1 MELTPKPWR
10 AATSRFRL
18 APAMAMSLIA
28 GLLSA
33 CAATPMPGP
42 QASIAPAPVSLPAPP
57 PPAPVQ
63 LVADGPQ
70 VSGTASWY
78 RPGPGLHRTC
88 TGERFTGQGMTAAS
102 SSAAIPVGTKVRV
115 ALANDDGRSII
126 VRVND
131 CMPPG
136 HRLLDLSEA
145 AAEELGLMN
154 MGVARVTVTP
164 VVLVDSR

>member
-18 APAMAMSLIA
+18 APALATSLIA

-33 CAATPMPGP
+33 CAATPTPAP
-42 QASIAPAPVSLPAPP
+42 LASIAPAPASLPAPP
-57 PPAPVQ
+57 PRAPE

-70 VSGTASWY
+70 VTGTASWY

-102 SSAAIPVGTKVRV
+102 ASPAIPVGTKVRV
-115 ALANDDGRSII
+115 ALADDDDHSII

-136 HRLLDLSEA
+136 HRLLDLSKA
-145 AAEELGLMN
+145 AAEELGLMDT
-154 MGVARVTVTP
+154 GVARVTVTP
-164 VVLVDSR
+164 VVLVDNR